1 MDPPT
6 TTLGCIL
13 GYQTMDDKDWFDVL
27 NFDELI
33 DDGLIF
39 IWVTNAKLGV
49 IISLMQQRGWAYW
62 ENSAGISTTK
72 RVTL

>member
-1 MDPPT
+1 
-6 TTLGCIL
+6 
-13 GYQTMDDKDWFDVL
+13 MDDKEWFDVL

-49 IISLMQQRGWAYW
+49 MINLMQLKGWAYW
-62 ENSAGISTTK
+62 ENICWNK
-72 RVTL
+72 YD